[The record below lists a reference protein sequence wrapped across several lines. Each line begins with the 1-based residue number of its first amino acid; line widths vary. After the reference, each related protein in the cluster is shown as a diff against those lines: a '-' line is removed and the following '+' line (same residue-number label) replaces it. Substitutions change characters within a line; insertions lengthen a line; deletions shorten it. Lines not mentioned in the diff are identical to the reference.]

1 MNKVY
6 ECRYHACSKISNR
19 IEVQLTTSL
28 SSSCLTDP
36 WVFVLLAS
44 NRREIPVSRP
54 VKLQK
59 WMNMLVSIIIIM
71 LLLIDHRAS
80 TYTSTMLSHDTT
92 VIIRVVVLM
101 ECRKKCNGYAC
112 TFVLDK
118 NSIVILIILVPCQ
131 GLEVEQSGS
140 QLLISIRVLQI
151 LQTDIWEGQDG
162 SSVLFKTS

>member
-1 MNKVY
+1 MLLYIMLYAISNFVYVNKVY

-101 ECRKKCNGYAC
+101 ECRKKAMVMHALLFWIK
-112 TFVLDK
+112 TVLLFSYHVK
-118 NSIVILIILVPCQ
+118 
-131 GLEVEQSGS
+131 
-140 QLLISIRVLQI
+140 VL
-151 LQTDIWEGQDG
+151 
-162 SSVLFKTS
+162 K